1 MLSFCLIYC
10 HFQSSVAYKS
20 VAYENEAC
28 KSFSYRNFSFSAVD
42 KKEIVCQINKL
53 KSQKPVHKILTY
65 LFEYGKK
72 MVIFLLS
79 TSTYLFNQAT
89 EISKFPSLLKLT
101 NITRLFKNVSK
112 NQKENYRAAN
122 ILPILYKIFEK
133 ILSKQLSSYFEN
145 VLSEFQCSFRDLVVR

>member
-1 MLSFCLIYC
+1 
-10 HFQSSVAYKS
+10 
-20 VAYENEAC
+20 
-28 KSFSYRNFSFSAVD
+28 
-42 KKEIVCQINKL
+42 
-53 KSQKPVHKILTY
+53 
-65 LFEYGKK
+65 

-112 NQKENYRAAN
+112 NQKENHRAAN

-145 VLSEFQCSFRDLVVR
+145 VLSEFQCSFRDLVVS